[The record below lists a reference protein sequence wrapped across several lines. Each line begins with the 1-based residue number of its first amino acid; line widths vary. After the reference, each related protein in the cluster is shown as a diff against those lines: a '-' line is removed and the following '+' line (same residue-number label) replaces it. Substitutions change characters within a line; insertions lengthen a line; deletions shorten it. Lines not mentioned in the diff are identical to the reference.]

1 MLILPI
7 KQKWFDMILH
17 GGKKEEYREIKP
29 YWDKRIIKALG
40 YLETD
45 EEEVKERLRDNQE
58 CEKVICIKFKNGYGK
73 KAPYFIAH
81 CSVSIRTGKK
91 EWGAEPG
98 TKYYVIAI
106 REIGIRVNCHDSDI
120 RATMN
125 EEEIKRYEKRR
136 KEERRKS

>member
-40 YLETD
+40 YLETG
-45 EEEVKERLRDNQE
+45 EKEVKERLRDNKE
-58 CEKVICIKFKNGYGK
+58 CNKVISVCFRNGYGK
-73 KAPYFIAH
+73 KAPMFYAT
-81 CSVSIRTGKK
+81 CSISISTGKE
-91 EWGAEPG
+91 EWGAEKG
-98 TKYYVIAI
+98 IEYYVIAI
-106 REIGIRVNCHDSDI
+106 REIRTRVNCHDSDI

-125 EEEIKRYEKRR
+125 EEEIKRYEKQR
-136 KEERRKS
+136 KERRNC

>member
-17 GGKKEEYREIKP
+17 RGKKEEYREIKP
-29 YWDKRIIKALG
+29 YWDKRVIKALG

-45 EEEVKERLRDNQE
+45 EEEVKERLRDNKE
-58 CEKVICIKFKNGYGK
+58 SGKIIDICFRNGYGK
-73 KAPYFIAH
+73 KAPMFYAD
-81 CSVSIRTGKK
+81 CSVSIGTGKK
-91 EWGAEPG
+91 EWGAEQG
-98 TKYYVIAI
+98 TNYYIIAI
-106 REIGIRVNCHDSDI
+106 KRIGIRVNCHDSDI

-136 KEERRKS
+136 KEERRKG